1 VVRSVS
7 ERTSLRALAG
17 GGTILALASLAANGG
32 NYLLNLF
39 LGRWLTQSEFADA
52 NLMVTVMLLITAV
65 AVSLQLVAARFA
77 GIHAAAGTDERADV
91 LVRWLERRSLAVGG
105 LFALVLAGGSTMWA
119 DFFKVESNWPFVIL
133 GLGMPFYL
141 AQAVG
146 RGLLQGRLAF
156 APLAISFIVEMVVRV
171 GFGVGL
177 VAFGFGV
184 SGATVG
190 LSLSFVATWLAVEVL
205 QRRSGR
211 PKLAEDHPT
220 ETEMGKLRSY
230 IGPVAILLL
239 GQIII
244 NNGDV
249 LVVKRLFD
257 GDQAGVYAAVALIGR
272 AVFFLSWSAVTTL
285 FPAVAQREQ
294 AGESVGALLVGG
306 VATVAG
312 LCTAMTL
319 GVWVL
324 GDVVLTGVF
333 GPSYAG
339 VGGLL
344 TRYAV
349 ATSLFA
355 VANVMVSHHLS
366 SGRSREAWI
375 LLAGGVFQT
384 ALLLTRNGSM
394 EAVVGDQ
401 IVAMGVLLAAVTVSS
416 WDELARPLLTNDRSD
431 SERPGGSPPIE
442 SQAEPPN
449 SSTTA
454 TKASFGGYTSRQKG
468 NRNNKKVLR

>member
-1 VVRSVS
+1 MGRSVS

-52 NLMVTVMLLITAV
+52 NLMVTIMLLITAV
-65 AVSLQLVAARFA
+65 AVSLQLIAARFA
-77 GIHAAAGTDERADV
+77 GIHAADGTDDRADV
-91 LVRWLERRSLAVGG
+91 LVLWLERRSFAIGG
-105 LFALVLAGGSTMWA
+105 LFAVVLAAGSSAWA
-119 DFFKVESNWPFVIL
+119 DFFKVESEWPFVIL

-156 APLAISFIVEMVVRV
+156 IPLSISFVVEMVVRV

-177 VAFGFGV
+177 VALGFGV
-184 SGATVG
+184 SGATLG
-190 LSLSFVATWLAVEVL
+190 LSLSFVATWFAVEAL
-205 QRRSGR
+205 RRRAGKATPESNK
-211 PKLAEDHPT
+211 PDKA
-220 ETEMGKLRSY
+220 EMGKLRSY

-239 GQIII
+239 GQIVI

-257 GDQAGVYAAVALIGR
+257 GDQAGVYAAIALIGR

-312 LCTAMTL
+312 LCAAMTL
-319 GVWVL
+319 GVWLL
-324 GDVVLTGVF
+324 GDTVLTGVF
-333 GPSYAG
+333 GPEYAG

-344 TRYAV
+344 TRYAI

-384 ALLLTRNGSM
+384 ILLLTRNESM
-394 EAVVGDQ
+394 DEVVGDQ
-401 IVAMGVLLAAVTVSS
+401 IAAMGVLLAAVTVSS
-416 WDELARPLLTNDRSD
+416 WDELAKPLLTNDRPIDAST
-431 SERPGGSPPIE
+431 SESKT
-442 SQAEPPN
+442 N
-449 SSTTA
+449 LSSTTA
-454 TKASFGGYTSRQKG
+454 APTNDSQSNHR
-468 NRNNKKVLR
+468 VLR